1 MAILADTT
9 MESRA
14 EQQRKIRELVREVQR
29 AVRDGP
35 LKVNPEL
42 DHQIRKQLQTTQEQG
57 RER

>member
-29 AVRDGP
+29 AFRDGP

-42 DHQIRKQLQTTQEQG
+42 DHQIRKQLQRTQEQG
-57 RER
+57 RE